1 MADREA
7 RIKFR
12 AETAEF
18 QSQIKAANSTMAS
31 LRSEMRLNEAQFKNS
46 GDRMDYLK
54 QKSSLLESQLSANR
68 DKQTALNAE
77 LQIAASIYGQDST
90 QVAALEKQLNYV
102 KAQEE
107 QLKGQLSAVN
117 GEISRNETATGQLT
131 NKIED
136 QERELE
142 RLKQE
147 YVEAV
152 LAFGEGSDEAQE
164 LAGEIEDLSREL
176 TENRDTMQR
185 AENAADE
192 LDHSLEDVDE
202 SSDKLGGTFDTLKV
216 AAGNL
221 LADGVR
227 RLVDGMG
234 DLARETIETGQTFED
249 SMAKVQALSGA
260 TGEDLEKLKQTAID
274 QGAATVYSSSEA
286 ADALGYMALAGWDV
300 NQMSS
305 ALPGVLNLA
314 AASGMDLAEASDMV
328 TDYLSAFNMTA
339 DQSAYFAD
347 LMAYAQSHAN
357 TTTEGL
363 GEAFKNCAA
372 NMNAAGQD
380 VETTTSLLS
389 MMANQGLKGSEAGT
403 ALSAVMRDMT
413 AKMKDGK
420 IAIGD
425 ATVEVMDANGNYRDM
440 TDILLDVESAVGGM
454 GDAERASALQ
464 STFTSDSIKG
474 LNLML
479 NAGVGEAASFED
491 ALRSSTGSAQEMSD
505 VMTDTLSGDMQ
516 DLEGSIETVQLAL
529 YDKLEPAM
537 RSGVDVM
544 NSFVD
549 VIGWVVDNGETVVSV
564 LAGMATGIAAYVA
577 YTTALKVM
585 REGWLAL
592 EVVQKAVHAA
602 QWLVNAAMEANP
614 IGIVIGL
621 IAGLV
626 AMFVTL
632 WNTNE
637 DFRNAVQPL
646 WDAIQQAIGG
656 VVDWFTSTALPAIQD
671 FAQQAAQ
678 FFQDLWQRAQ
688 PIWEGI
694 LSVVRGAI
702 DWFTSTALPAIQDFA
717 QRAWQFFQN
726 LWTRIQPIWEGIRSA
741 VSVVVEWF
749 VNTALPAIQGFIEM
763 AAQFFQDLW
772 TAVQPIW
779 EAIQGLVEAV
789 VSFVVTFVSTYLQT
803 LFTVWSTIFNAIW
816 NVIQVVWPAIQTI
829 ISTVINV
836 IYTVVSTVINAISA
850 VWNTVWNA
858 VWTVASTI
866 WNGIR
871 NTITTVINAIST
883 IINTV
888 TNAIQGN
895 WSAVWNTV
903 WTVATNIWNGIRNTI
918 STVINAVHSVV
929 SSVVNAISSTVSGV
943 FNAIWNTVS
952 NIWNGIKNAI
962 STAINAAHSAVSG
975 VVNGISST
983 VSGVFNGIKSTVTG
997 IWNGIKDAIT
1007 SPINAAKSA
1016 VSSAINTISNI
1027 INGAHLSLPHIN
1039 LPHFNINGGEVP
1051 WGIGGKGYPPSISI
1065 DWYARGGILTSPTIF
1080 GWNGNSLLG
1089 GGEAGAEAVLPI
1101 DTLQAYIDAAF
1112 QRNLGGSRG
1121 LERIEAAI
1129 DRLDRGLGRKIA
1141 ENAPDSYPGDRSFR
1155 TALRRVG
1162 VEV

>member
-54 QKSSLLESQLSANR
+54 QKSSLLESQIAANR

-152 LAFGEGSDEAQE
+152 LAYGENSDEAQE

-176 TENRDTMQR
+176 SENRDTMQR
-185 AENAADE
+185 AESAADE
-192 LDHSLEDVDE
+192 LDHSLEEVDE
-202 SSDKLGGTFDTLKV
+202 SSEDLSGTFDSLKV

-227 RLVDGMG
+227 RLADGLG

-260 TGEDLEKLKQTAID
+260 TSEDLEKLKQTAID

-491 ALRSSTGSAQEMSD
+491 ALRDSSGTAQETSD
-505 VMTDTLSGDMQ
+505 VMTNTLTGSMQ
-516 DLEGSIETVQLAL
+516 DLEGNIETVQLAL

-537 RSGVDVM
+537 QGGIDVM

-564 LAGMATGIAAYVA
+564 LAGMATGIAAYLA
-577 YTTALKVM
+577 YTTLLTVM
-585 REGWLAL
+585 REGWMAL
-592 EVVQKAVHAA
+592 EIVQKAAAAA

-626 AMFVTL
+626 AMFITL

-637 DFRNAVQPL
+637 DFRNAVQPI

-656 VVDWFTSTALPAIQD
+656 VVDWFTGTALPAIQD
-671 FAQQAAQ
+671 FAQQTAQ

-694 LSVVRGAI
+694 LSVVRSAI
-702 DWFTSTALPAIQDFA
+702 DWFTGTALPAIQQFITMA
-717 QRAWQFFQN
+717 AQFFQN
-726 LWTRIQPIWEGIRSA
+726 LWTKIQPIWEGIRSA
-741 VSVVVEWF
+741 VSVVVDWF
-749 VNTALPAIQGFIEM
+749 TGTALPAIQGFIS
-763 AAQFFQDLW
+763 AVVQFFQGLW
-772 TAVQPIW
+772 NAVQPIW
-779 EAIQGLVEAV
+779 EAIRGVVEAV
-789 VSFVVTFVSTYLQT
+789 ISFIVTYVSSYLQS

-816 NVIQVVWPAIQTI
+816 NVIQAVWPAIQTVV
-829 ISTVINV
+829 STVINV
-836 IYTVVSTVINAISA
+836 VYTVVSTVINAIS
-850 VWNTVWNA
+850 NVWNA
-858 VWTVASTI
+858 VWSVIGSVVTTI
-866 WNGIR
+866 WNGIS
-871 NTITTVINAIST
+871 TTVTTVLNVIRT
-883 IINTV
+883 IIDTV
-888 TNAIQGN
+888 TNAIKGN

-903 WTVATNIWNGIRNTI
+903 WTTATNIWNGIRNTI
-918 STVINAVHSVV
+918 STVINAVRTVV
-929 SSVVNAISSTVSGV
+929 SS
-943 FNAIWNTVS
+943 
-952 NIWNGIKNAI
+952 
-962 STAINAAHSAVSG
+962 

-983 VSGVFNGIKSTVTG
+983 VSGVFNNIWNTASN
-997 IWNGIKDAIT
+997 IWNGIRNTIGTAINGAKSTVSSVINGISSSVSSVFNGVKNTVT
-1007 SPINAAKSA
+1007 SVWNGIKSAIMTPINAAKDA
-1016 VSSAINTISNI
+1016 VSSAINTISGI
-1027 INGAHLSLPHIN
+1027 ISGVKLQLPRIA
-1039 LPHFNINGGEVP
+1039 LPHFNVSGGSFP
-1051 WGIGGKGYPPSISI
+1051 WGIGGEGSPPKFSV

-1080 GWNGNSLLG
+1080 GWNGDHLLG
-1089 GGEAGAEAVLPI
+1089 GGEAGHEAVLPI

-1112 QRNLGGSRG
+1112 QRNLGGERG

-1129 DRLDRGLGRKIA
+1129 ERLDMGLGRKIA

-1162 VEV
+1162 VVV